1 MPKKKDLKRLVRTR
15 MGETG
20 ENYTQALA
28 HVLSQVDLEPLPPA
42 WHVTGTR
49 ASDYEAGLLPE
60 ITHDGNR
67 VARLRLRPGL
77 SKPGLAEPANSEAA
91 GFGTLMPGFGTL
103 MQSITATR
111 YLDRRVRF
119 SALLRAWEVTDWAGL
134 WLRVDGPSGILRLDN
149 MQDRPLRQTTD
160 WTEASTVLDVAPQAM
175 ELHFGA
181 LLSGPGA
188 VDLARPRFEEV
199 GEDVPLTIGRLPDE
213 PQALDFGQES

>member
-20 ENYTQALA
+20 ENYTQAL
-28 HVLSQVDLEPLPPA
+28 
-42 WHVTGTR
+42 
-49 ASDYEAGLLPE
+49 
-60 ITHDGNR
+60 TH
-67 VARLRLRPGL
+67 
-77 SKPGLAEPANSEAA
+77 
-91 GFGTLMPGFGTL
+91 
-103 MQSITATR
+103 
-111 YLDRRVRF
+111 VRF

-160 WTEASTVLDVAPQAM
+160 WTEASIVLDVAPQAM